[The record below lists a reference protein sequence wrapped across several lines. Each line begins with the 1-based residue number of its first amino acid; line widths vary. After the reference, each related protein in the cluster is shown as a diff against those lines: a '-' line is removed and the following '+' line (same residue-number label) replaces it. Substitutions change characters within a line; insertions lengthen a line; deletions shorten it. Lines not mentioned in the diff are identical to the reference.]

1 VRKKGNAITTLNGP
15 GTSLATDRLARL
27 RGRLAAAPFDA
38 VVLLAPANVHYASG
52 YRSVGAAVHGTA
64 SIAAVV
70 TENALLLAGPMAD
83 SAPAAESGL
92 PAGDFLSYG
101 RFYFEGADGLRS
113 AVPGT
118 EQHAT
123 LAEALTA
130 ALRRLGLANAVVG
143 LDHVPGIA
151 ELAAAVASALPGLR
165 WTNAGDWMSAT
176 RGRKLPGEIDLL
188 DRAAQLAEDGILRAL
203 QSASAGVTERELA
216 KAVARTMIDGGG
228 EPRFVVVTSGPRSAL
243 ADAYATERAIQPG
256 DLVRFDVGCTLE
268 GYWSDIGRTAVVGP
282 PDGKQRGIY
291 DALLA
296 GEQAQLDLAAP
307 GVPASTV
314 FRCAIQAVEA
324 AHGPVPYRRH
334 HCGHGIGLTAYE
346 PPIIRPDEE
355 GLLEP
360 GMVFCFET
368 PYYELGWGGMM
379 VEDTLVVTDRGCRM
393 LTGRERGLIEVPA

>member
-1 VRKKGNAITTLNGP
+1 
-15 GTSLATDRLARL
+15 
-27 RGRLAAAPFDA
+27 
-38 VVLLAPANVHYASG
+38 
-52 YRSVGAAVHGTA
+52 VGAAVHGTA

-151 ELAAAVASALPGLR
+151 ELSTAVASALPGLR
-165 WTNAGDWMSAT
+165 WANAADWMSAT

-188 DRAAQLAEDGILRAL
+188 ERAAQLAEDGILRAL

-216 KAVARTMIDGGG
+216 QAVARTMIDGGG

-243 ADAYATERAIQPG
+243 ADAYATERAIRPG

-268 GYWSDIGRTAVVGP
+268 GYWSDIGRTAVVGQP
-282 PDGKQRGIY
+282 NDRQRGIY

-307 GVPASTV
+307 GVQASAV
-314 FRCAIQAVEA
+314 FQCAIEAVEA
-324 AHGPVPYRRH
+324 SHGPVPYRRH

-368 PYYELGWGGMM
+368 PYYELGWGGLM
-379 VEDTLVVTDRGCRM
+379 VEDTLVVTDQGCRM
-393 LTGRERGLIEVPA
+393 LTGRDRGLIVVPA